1 VIVSPEEAQYLEED
15 MSLELVLSPL
25 AATPEAVRDA
35 RLRAMVGEH
44 FDAVWRALRRLGVVE
59 ASADDAAQEV
69 FLVASRRLDEIVVG
83 RERAYLLGIAV
94 RVAASVRS
102 AEGRRREVPLEEG
115 ADFLDEQ
122 ASPDDMLDEQR
133 ARAVLGS
140 ILESMPLEMREA
152 FVLFELE
159 ELGAA
164 EVAETLG
171 IPIGTVASRV
181 RRAREHV
188 RQRLSR
194 RSLASRARPG
204 ALAGERERR

>member
-1 VIVSPEEAQYLEED
+1 
-15 MSLELVLSPL
+15 
-25 AATPEAVRDA
+25 
-35 RLRAMVGEH
+35 MVAGH

-59 ASADDAAQEV
+59 ASVDDAAQQV
-69 FLVASRRLDEIVVG
+69 FLVAARRLDEIIVG

-94 RVAASVRS
+94 RVAADVRS
-102 AEGRRREVPLEEG
+102 AEGRRREVPLEDG
-115 ADFLDEQ
+115 IDFPAPA
-122 ASPDDMLDEQR
+122 ASPDDLLDQQR
-133 ARAVLGS
+133 ARAVLES
-140 ILESMPLEMREA
+140 ILESMPSEMREA

-188 RQRLSR
+188 RQRLARRQKESR
-194 RSLASRARPG
+194 
-204 ALAGERERR
+204 